1 MVNSPVSRRTILLR
15 FQRLLAAVLLIAA
28 AATAASLYAQQNS
41 AAASAAANPPVVDPS
56 LYSAMRW
63 RLIGPYRAGRVSAV
77 AGVPGDAATY
87 YMGTPGGGIWKTTSG
102 GTTWKPVFDAQ
113 HVASI
118 GDIAIAPSDSNII
131 IVGTGEQTAGDGVY
145 RSSDAGATWTNIGLK
160 DSRFISTVLVDPRNP
175 AIILVGVLGHP
186 ILEIGVPSENRGVYR
201 TTDGGKTWTKSLYKD
216 DMAGVSNMAADPDNP
231 RTLYAA
237 LWKPFDFRTG
247 PPDSHAQDSW
257 IYKSNDEGA
266 TWKPVSDDGLPA
278 TPRGRVGLAVAPN
291 TKGQRIFAIMEP
303 GLFRSDDGGAHWR
316 QISKDPRITGNLYIC
331 RVYVDPKN
339 PDMVFVMQTTTYRS
353 TDGGQNFTAYKG
365 APGGDDYH
373 VMWIDPQ
380 NSKRMILGVDQGA
393 TISLDA
399 GLTWSSWY
407 NQPTGQFYHVITD
420 NQFPYVSYAP
430 QQDSGTA
437 AVPNRSDFGEISFR
451 DWFSI
456 GGFEFCYIA
465 PDPTNPGIVYSGGW
479 YGSILRW
486 DKITGQIVHVFVRS
500 TKDRMSQMPPLVFSP
515 QDPRTLYLGA
525 QYVLKS
531 TNGGNSWT
539 QISPDL
545 TEPAAAPADQPH
557 AQNTAPTPSANTH
570 SPLNGD
576 AEAVDIEERDAG
588 GKDDFELAQRP
599 RRTSLAVLTPSPVSA
614 SVVWAG
620 TTNGLVQTTRD
631 ASQTWQDVTPAGLPK
646 NSEIEAIEASHY
658 DAGTAYVVLNARQD
672 LQPYIFRT
680 RDAGKSWQK
689 ITAGLQADWIARVI
703 REDPVRRGLLFAGT
717 ENALYVSFDDGDHWQ
732 SLQLNF
738 PACDVRD
745 LAVHGDDLVAATYG
759 RAIWILDDITPLRQA
774 GPEITSANAYLLK
787 PASAVRTR
795 YDNDQET
802 PLPPEEPTAKNPPDG
817 AIIDYYLKSVPSNPL
832 SLEIHDA
839 HGKVV
844 RRFNSLTPAVDST
857 PKNVPDYWFGPP
869 TQLSKD
875 AGLNRFVWDL
885 RYDPPQAL
893 NFGYYGGLL
902 DYVEYTI
909 SDHALPADTPR
920 EQALGPLAVPG
931 QYEVILIG
939 NGTVMK
945 QPLTITLDPRVH
957 VSQADLEAQLLAA
970 KRIDSGL
977 AASSK
982 AFQSI
987 TNLRAA
993 IADRLKTLGVPL
1005 EEKPASRFSEQSGA
1019 PKEKSSEEK
1028 AQEEKAAAANPQSK
1042 ASADALR
1049 DLDKK
1054 AATILEGTFEA
1065 PGVGPVNR
1073 DLART
1078 SFFIQSGDAAPSQTA
1093 KAVLEESCT
1102 QLNKNLSA
1110 WRDLD
1115 SQAVPATNTIIT
1127 KSNLAALP
1135 TATVMSIT
1143 SAQHDAA
1150 PSDACAP

>member
-1 MVNSPVSRRTILLR
+1 
-15 FQRLLAAVLLIAA
+15 
-28 AATAASLYAQQNS
+28 
-41 AAASAAANPPVVDPS
+41 
-56 LYSAMRW
+56 MRW

-102 GTTWKPVFDAQ
+102 GTTWKPIFDDE

-118 GDIAIAPSDSNII
+118 GDIAIAPSDSKTI

-145 RSSDAGATWTNIGLK
+145 RSTNAGATWTNIGLK
-160 DSRFISTVLVDPRNP
+160 DSRFIATVLIDPRNP
-175 AIILVGVLGHP
+175 NIILAGVLGHP
-186 ILEIGVPSENRGVYR
+186 ILGIGAPSENRGVYK
-201 TTDGGKTWTKSLYKD
+201 TTDGGKTWTKTLYKD

-231 RTLYAA
+231 RILYAA

-247 PPDSHAQDSW
+247 PPDSHSQDSW
-257 IYKSNDEGA
+257 IYKSTDEGA
-266 TWKPVSDDGLPA
+266 TWKPVSEDGLPS
-278 TPRGRVGLAVAPN
+278 TPRGRVGLAVAPG

-316 QISKDPRITGNLYIC
+316 QITKDPRITGNLYIC

-373 VMWIDPQ
+373 VLWIDPQ
-380 NSKRMILGVDQGA
+380 NSQRMILGVDQGA
-393 TISLDA
+393 TISLDG

-437 AVPNRSDFGEISFR
+437 AVPNRSDYGEISYR
-451 DWFSI
+451 DYFSI

-465 PDPTNPGIVYSGGW
+465 PDPLNPSIVYSGGW
-479 YGSILRW
+479 YGSTLRW
-486 DKITGQIVHVFVRS
+486 DKTTGQIVHVFVRS
-500 TKDRMSQMPPLVFSP
+500 TKERMSQMPPLVFSP
-515 QDPRTLYLGA
+515 QDPHTLYLGA
-525 QYVLKS
+525 QYVLKT

-545 TEPAAAPADQPH
+545 TTPAAAPGAPADQPH
-557 AQNTAPTPSANTH
+557 AQNIAPPNLVPPAPSANTH
-570 SPLNGD
+570 SPLN
-576 AEAVDIEERDAG
+576 EEEEVVDLEERDAG

-599 RRTSLAVLTPSPVSA
+599 RRTSLTVLTPSPVSA
-614 SVVWAG
+614 SVLWAG
-620 TTNGLVQTTRD
+620 STNGLVQITRD
-631 ASQTWQDVTPAGLPK
+631 ASQSWQDVTPAGLPK
-646 NSEIEAIEASHY
+646 DSEIEAIEPSHY
-658 DAGTAYVVLNARQD
+658 DANTAYVVLNARQD
-672 LQPYIFRT
+672 LRPYIFRT
-680 RDAGKSWQK
+680 RDAGKSWQE
-689 ITAGLQADWIARVI
+689 ITTGLQPDWIARVI
-703 REDPVRRGLLFAGT
+703 REDPVRKGLLYAGT

-738 PACDVRD
+738 PAADVRD

-759 RAIWILDDITPLRQA
+759 RALWILDDITPLRQA

-787 PASAVRTR
+787 PATVVRTR

-832 SLEIHDA
+832 TLEIHDA
-839 HGKVV
+839 QGKVV
-844 RRFNSLTPAVDST
+844 RRFTSLVPPVDST
-857 PKNVPDYWFGPP
+857 PKNVPDYWFSPP
-869 TQLSKD
+869 AHLSKD

-920 EQALGPLAVPG
+920 EQTLGPLAVPG
-931 QYEVILIG
+931 QYEVFFIG

-957 VSQADLEAQLLAA
+957 VSQADLEAQLLAG
-970 KRIDSGL
+970 KRIASGL

-993 IADRLKTLGVPL
+993 IADRLKTLGVAP
-1005 EEKPASRFSEQSGA
+1005 EENSRARFGEQSA
-1019 PKEKSSEEK
+1019 EAKQKSAEEK
-1028 AQEEKAAAANPQSK
+1028 AQEGKAAAASPETK
-1042 ASADALR
+1042 ASAEALR

-1054 AATILEGTFEA
+1054 AGAILEGTFEA

-1078 SFFIQSGDAAPSQTA
+1078 SFFIQSGDSAPSETA
-1093 KAVLEESCT
+1093 KAALEESCT
-1102 QLNKNLSA
+1102 QLNKNLTA
-1110 WRDLD
+1110 WSDLD
-1115 SQAVPATNTIIT
+1115 SQAVPATSTIIA
-1127 KSNLAALP
+1127 KSGLAALP
-1135 TATVMSIT
+1135 TSTLMSI
-1143 SAQHDAA
+1143 SAAPHDAGSA
-1150 PSDACAP
+1150 DACAP